1 MKRHTS
7 HRYGIKRRKNRKG
20 SSLPLLY
27 LEFFF
32 SLGNTLFFSLISP
45 FRQTRISPPSSCLPV
60 SPFLPFWHGSLV
72 CSPSFL
78 RGRKEGKVCGIRQ
91 PNNPLHVTSYNACNN
106 PKSRL
111 KDVLL
116 LYSVCEFSFSIH
128 STYRWP
134 CLAKTRATFLL
145 LPQDNVIK
153 SNSEAFPLF
162 LFCPFIPRLLRCWG
176 PRKEEDPS

>member
-60 SPFLPFWHGSLV
+60 SPFLHWHGSLV

-91 PNNPLHVTSYNACNN
+91 PNNSLHVTSYNAC
-106 PKSRL
+106 KKAKISLERCFAF
-111 KDVLL
+111 VFSVRIELL
-116 LYSVCEFSFSIH
+116 HTQVR
-128 STYRWP
+128 TGD
-134 CLAKTRATFLL
+134 LAWQK
-145 LPQDNVIK
+145 PGQ
-153 SNSEAFPLF
+153 
-162 LFCPFIPRLLRCWG
+162 
-176 PRKEEDPS
+176 PSSSSHRTMS